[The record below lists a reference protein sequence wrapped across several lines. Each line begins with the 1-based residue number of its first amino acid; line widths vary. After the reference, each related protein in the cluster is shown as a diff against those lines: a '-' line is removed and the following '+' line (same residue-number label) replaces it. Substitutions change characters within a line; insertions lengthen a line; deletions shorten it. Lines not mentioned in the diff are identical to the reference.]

1 MARGMFILVV
11 EEDASWRSI
20 VRTALAPLG
29 HDLAEVD
36 TLGAARDAIA
46 RDRPDLLL
54 VDRVLPDGD
63 GLRLVEELRERGVA
77 LPAIVVST
85 LASPEDRTAGLRVGA
100 DDYLA
105 KPVFLPELVARVE
118 AVGRRSRLAENLRF
132 GPLLIDVARHRATL
146 DGKALDLSERELELL
161 LVFARNPG
169 EGLTRSFLWKEA
181 WGLDIDPYTN
191 VVDVYVRKLRA
202 KLGDG
207 WVRTI
212 RGVGYLFEAP
222 S

>member
-1 MARGMFILVV
+1 MFILVV

-36 TLGAARDAIA
+36 TLAAARTAIA

-63 GLRLVEELRERGVA
+63 GLRLVEELRERGAV

-85 LASPEDRTAGLRVGA
+85 LASPEDRTAGLRGGA

-105 KPVFLPELVARVE
+105 KPVFVPELVARVE
-118 AVGRRSRLAENLRF
+118 AVSRRSRLAENLRF
-132 GPLLIDVARHRATL
+132 GPLLIDVAQHRATL
-146 DGKALDLSERELELL
+146 DGKTLDLSERELELL
-161 LVFARNPG
+161 LVFARNPS
-169 EGLTRSFLWKEA
+169 EGLTRSFLWKQA

-202 KLGDG
+202 KLGVG

-212 RGVGYLFEAP
+212 RGVGYLFETP

>member
-1 MARGMFILVV
+1 MFILVV
-11 EEDASWRSI
+11 EADASWRSI

-29 HDLAEVD
+29 HDVAEVG
-36 TLGAARDAIA
+36 TLAAARDAIA
-46 RDRPDLLL
+46 RERPDLLL

-63 GLRLVEELRERGVA
+63 GLRLVEELRERGA
-77 LPAIVVST
+77 GLPAIVVST
-85 LASPEDRTAGLRVGA
+85 LASPEDRTTGLSAGA

-105 KPVFLPELVARVE
+105 KPVFVPELVARVE
-118 AVGRRSRLAENLRF
+118 AVARRSRLGENLRF
-132 GPLLIDVARHRATL
+132 GPLVIDVAQHRATL

-169 EGLTRSFLWKEA
+169 QGLTRSFLWKEA
-181 WGLDIDPYTN
+181 WGLDIDPFTN
-191 VVDVYVRKLRA
+191 VVDVYVSKLRT

-212 RGVGYLFEAP
+212 RGVGYLFEVP
-222 S
+222 T

>member
-1 MARGMFILVV
+1 MFILVV
-11 EEDASWRSI
+11 EGDAGWRSI
-20 VRTALAPLG
+20 VRTALVG
-29 HDLAEVD
+29 HDVAEVD
-36 TLGAARDAIA
+36 TLAAARGVIA
-46 RDRPDLLL
+46 RDQPDLLL
-54 VDRVLPDGD
+54 LDRILPDGD
-63 GLRLVEELRERGVA
+63 GLRLVEELRARGVG

-85 LASPEDRTAGLRVGA
+85 LASPEDRTAGLSVGA

-118 AVGRRSRLAENLRF
+118 AVGRRSRLAEHLRF
-132 GPLLIDVARHRATL
+132 GPLLIDVAQHRATL
-146 DGKALDLSERELELL
+146 DGRPLDLSERELELL
-161 LVFARNPG
+161 LVFARNPAQ
-169 EGLTRSFLWKEA
+169 GLTRAFLWKEA

-212 RGVGYLFEAP
+212 RGVGYLFELP

>member
-1 MARGMFILVV
+1 MFILVV

-29 HDLAEVD
+29 HDVAEVD
-36 TLGAARDAIA
+36 TLVAARTAIA

-54 VDRVLPDGD
+54 VDRVLRDGD
-63 GLRLVEELRERGVA
+63 GLLLVAELRDRGVA

-85 LASPEDRTAGLRVGA
+85 LASPEDRTTSLSVGA

-105 KPVFLPELVARVE
+105 KPVFVPELVARVE
-118 AVGRRSRLAENLRF
+118 AVARRSRLAENLRF
-132 GPLLIDVARHRATL
+132 GPLLIDVAQHRATL
-146 DGKALDLSERELELL
+146 DGKPLDFSERELGLL
-161 LVFARNPG
+161 VVFARNPG
-169 EGLTRSFLWKEA
+169 QGLTRSFLWKEA

-212 RGVGYLFEAP
+212 RGVGYLFETP

>member
-1 MARGMFILVV
+1 MFILVV

-29 HDLAEVD
+29 HDVAEVD
-36 TLGAARDAIA
+36 TLVAARTAIA

-54 VDRVLPDGD
+54 VDRVLRDGD
-63 GLRLVEELRERGVA
+63 GLLLVAELRDRGVA

-85 LASPEDRTAGLRVGA
+85 LASPEDRTTSLSVGA

-105 KPVFLPELVARVE
+105 KPVFVPELVARVE
-118 AVGRRSRLAENLRF
+118 AVARRSRLAENLRF
-132 GPLLIDVARHRATL
+132 GPLLIDVAHHRATL
-146 DGKALDLSERELELL
+146 DGKPLDFSERELGLL
-161 LVFARNPG
+161 VVFARNPG
-169 EGLTRSFLWKEA
+169 QGLTRSFLWKEA

-212 RGVGYLFEAP
+212 RGVGYLFETP